1 MKREEKKLA
10 YREKHAE
17 EAMLDICSKH
27 MMLGANAV
35 VKDGYRN
42 GFDDGVKWA
51 DEHPNKKLV
60 YTKSELI
67 DMGFG
72 FDLNGNIV
80 TMNDIKEMDKRYREY
95 RKQKMIERACEWLID
110 NAKNY
115 IVVSEGG
122 YWYDSVKL
130 KQSFKKAMKGE

>member
-51 DEHPNKKLV
+51 DK
-60 YTKSELI
+60 T
-67 DMGFG
+67 
-72 FDLNGNIV
+72 
-80 TMNDIKEMDKRYREY
+80 
-95 RKQKMIERACEWLID
+95 MIERAVNWLVHNMASGEYLGLYDTIIKPD
-110 NAKNY
+110 FIAK
-115 IVVSEGG
+115 
-122 YWYDSVKL
+122 
-130 KQSFKKAMKGE
+130 FKKAMKGE

>member
-51 DEHPNKKLV
+51 DETMIDKAVNWLV
-60 YTKSELI
+60 HNMASGEYLGLYDTIIKPDFITK
-67 DMGFG
+67 
-72 FDLNGNIV
+72 
-80 TMNDIKEMDKRYREY
+80 
-95 RKQKMIERACEWLID
+95 
-110 NAKNY
+110 
-115 IVVSEGG
+115 
-122 YWYDSVKL
+122 
-130 KQSFKKAMKGE
+130 FKKAMKGE

>member
-1 MKREEKKLA
+1 MTREEEIA

-51 DEHPNKKLV
+51 DE
-60 YTKSELI
+60 T
-67 DMGFG
+67 
-72 FDLNGNIV
+72 
-80 TMNDIKEMDKRYREY
+80 
-95 RKQKMIERACEWLID
+95 MIERAVNWLVHNMASGEYLGLHDTIIKPD
-110 NAKNY
+110 FITK
-115 IVVSEGG
+115 
-122 YWYDSVKL
+122 
-130 KQSFKKAMKGE
+130 FKKAMKGE

>member
-35 VKDGYRN
+35 AKDGYRN

-51 DEHPNKKLV
+51 DE
-60 YTKSELI
+60 T
-67 DMGFG
+67 
-72 FDLNGNIV
+72 
-80 TMNDIKEMDKRYREY
+80 
-95 RKQKMIERACEWLID
+95 MIERAVNWLVH
-110 NAKNY
+110 NMVFA
-115 IVVSEGG
+115 
-122 YWYDSVKL
+122 
-130 KQSFKKAMKGE
+130 

>member
-51 DEHPNKKLV
+51 DETMIDKAVYWLV
-60 YTKSELI
+60 HNMASGEYLGLYDTIIKSDFITK
-67 DMGFG
+67 
-72 FDLNGNIV
+72 
-80 TMNDIKEMDKRYREY
+80 
-95 RKQKMIERACEWLID
+95 
-110 NAKNY
+110 
-115 IVVSEGG
+115 
-122 YWYDSVKL
+122 
-130 KQSFKKAMKGE
+130 FKKAMKGK